1 MRVSE
6 CNLEAADYEGV
17 NIRLK
22 IGYRPQAMAVAELG
36 LNVQIVNTRDRLRR
50 GSLSNRSS

>member
-1 MRVSE
+1 
-6 CNLEAADYEGV
+6 
-17 NIRLK
+17 
-22 IGYRPQAMAVAELG
+22 MAVAELG